1 MNATTLPLTHSRPN
15 LAVPIAALLA
25 GAALSA
31 GVIALADTNE
41 VASPPAAKVIV
52 LDAPPTPGQGVQAK
66 NEAAVAGAIAFGPQL
81 RGSKASAI
89 APPATEPAPQPSA
102 SQPAGA
108 RGLAAGLSGR

>member
-1 MNATTLPLTHSRPN
+1 MNATTPPLTHSRPN
-15 LAVPIAALLA
+15 LTVSIAALLA

-41 VASPPAAKVIV
+41 VANPPA
-52 LDAPPTPGQGVQAK
+52 
-66 NEAAVAGAIAFGPQL
+66 
-81 RGSKASAI
+81 KASAI
-89 APPATEPAPQPSA
+89 AQPASAPAPQPSD

>member
-1 MNATTLPLTHSRPN
+1 MNATTLPFTHSRPN
-15 LAVPIAALLA
+15 LTVPIAALLA

-41 VASPPAAKVIV
+41 VASPPAKVIV
-52 LDAPPTPGQGVQAK
+52 LDAPPALGQGVQAK
-66 NEAAVAGAIAFGPQL
+66 NEAAVASSIAFGPQL

-89 APPATEPAPQPSA
+89 APPVTDPAPQPSD